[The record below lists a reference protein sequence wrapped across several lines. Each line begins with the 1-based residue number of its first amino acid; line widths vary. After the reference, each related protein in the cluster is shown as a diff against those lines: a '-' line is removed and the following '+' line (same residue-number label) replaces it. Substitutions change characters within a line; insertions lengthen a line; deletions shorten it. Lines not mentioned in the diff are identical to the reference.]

1 MYSKGSLMED
11 STNNSFNFAPQD
23 GAEAASA
30 PVDPRASLAR
40 KLVTIFLSVSLA
52 LSVITSVS
60 LLNSSSSDYS
70 YSSAD
75 YGTDD
80 FSSSSSEEDYWDDS
94 WVPFGFTAWSDD
106 SSLAYKYSEVG
117 DYDCTD
123 YNCVEISFVSEY
135 DCPSNF
141 YAAAN
146 YLDGPDGNVIG
157 YDNASLPSIRAGQV
171 AKFLFEDTS
180 NTSLNWQ
187 IAEISCY

>member
-1 MYSKGSLMED
+1 MED
-11 STNNSFNFAPQD
+11 SVNNSFNYAPQD
-23 GAEAASA
+23 DGHVSSA
-30 PVDPRASLAR
+30 PLDPRVSLAR
-40 KLVTIFLSVSLA
+40 KLSLIFLSVSLVLSA
-52 LSVITSVS
+52 LTSFS

-70 YSSAD
+70 YSSSD

-80 FSSSSSEEDYWDDS
+80 LSTSSTEEDYSDGS
-94 WVPFGFTAWSDD
+94 WIPFGFTAWSDD
-106 SSLAYKYSEVG
+106 SSLAYKYSDVG

-146 YLDGPDGNVIG
+146 YLDGPDGSVIG
-157 YDNASLPSIRAGQV
+157 YDNNSLPSLRAGQV
-171 AKFLFEDTS
+171 AKLLFEDTS

-187 IAEISCY
+187 IAEINCY